1 MKDKLKDKIITEGTL
16 AEELV
21 KTEGYQYIAKTMT
34 EKRELLLKEALDSK
48 SLEELGYARGFYEGL
63 GFFENSVVTM
73 IRQRENLKKHN

>member
-34 EKRELLLKEALDSK
+34 EKRELLLKEALNSK